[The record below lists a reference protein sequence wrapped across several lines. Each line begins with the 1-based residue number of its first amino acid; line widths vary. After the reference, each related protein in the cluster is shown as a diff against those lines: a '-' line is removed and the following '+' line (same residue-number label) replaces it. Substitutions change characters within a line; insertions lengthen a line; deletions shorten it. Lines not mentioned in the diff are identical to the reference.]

1 MSVSVCVRLSLQS
14 SAHRTRRNTFPSDFK
29 KDSVL
34 FDRNSDSFQ
43 MEMECRHD
51 TRVPS
56 CNMIPKFTR
65 QFTLKFNAIQI
76 RTLLFVHK
84 CNLD

>member
-14 SAHRTRRNTFPSDFK
+14 SAHRTRRNSFPTDFK
-29 KDSVL
+29 KNSALFYRDSV
-34 FDRNSDSFQ
+34 SFQ
-43 MEMECRHD
+43 MECRHD

-65 QFTLKFNAIQI
+65 QFTLKFNTIQI